1 MSILL
6 IDSAGK
12 IRYPYICKHCQ
23 TRTQLFEKKSIAE
36 SVGIFNE
43 ETIIIKQR
51 AKAPCEVCGK
61 YAPLE
66 EHHWAPHKYFEDS
79 YK

>member
-1 MSILL
+1 
-6 IDSAGK
+6 
-12 IRYPYICKHCQ
+12 
-23 TRTQLFEKKSIAE
+23 LFEKKSIAE

-61 YAPLE
+61 YALLE
-66 EHHWAPHKYFEDS
+66 EHHWASHKYFEDS